1 MPRTISG
8 LEPSRSA
15 CPEYTARR
23 LRKCPLTLESAGSD
37 SLQRVIASI
46 RGQNGLR
53 VCTCEICHRGPLHAA
68 LFGGQKIGVDVALMG
83 PGLHRSH
90 ARDLSKLIDIASRDY
105 EQVGIRGNQR
115 VKVGHHTILPD
126 EAVGPVKTG
135 VKVVSH
141 HLAPVVDAGGKGG
154 KISRQNA
161 KTCDCAVGAVQPSR
175 GIESCAVGSA
185 DLPGDLAAV
194 VNGVAEIGTC
204 TSEILKHERSVVF
217 PHYRVYRCGAAS
229 RVAYGLAS
237 IVNPE
242 CDTVWIVTHQRKSFG
257 AASFPQRR
265 QRNPIV
271 GSAGWGRGVHGT
283 VFGISDDFSAVID
296 GAGLPIISA
305 ERRKSAHVAE
315 SPKKRNARKVCA
327 EAANVFAVWI

>member
-1 MPRTISG
+1 MSRTSSA

-15 CPEYTARR
+15 CLEYTARR

-53 VCTCEICHRGPLHAA
+53 VCTCEICHRGPLHAS
-68 LFGGQKIGVDVALMG
+68 LFGGQEIGVDVALMG

-126 EAVGPVKTG
+126 EAVGPVEIG

-141 HLAPVVDAGGKGG
+141 HLGPAVDAGGKCG

-161 KTCDCAVGAVQPSR
+161 DACDCAVRAVEPNR
-175 GIESCAVGSA
+175 GIEGCAVSSA
-185 DLPGDLAAV
+185 DLPGDLAAI

-204 TSEILKHERSVVF
+204 TSEILKHEGSLIF
-217 PHYRVYRCGAAS
+217 PHYGVDRCGAVS
-229 RVAYGLAS
+229 RVAYRLA
-237 IVNPE
+237 
-242 CDTVWIVTHQRKSFG
+242 
-257 AASFPQRR
+257 
-265 QRNPIV
+265 
-271 GSAGWGRGVHGT
+271 
-283 VFGISDDFSAVID
+283 
-296 GAGLPIISA
+296 
-305 ERRKSAHVAE
+305 
-315 SPKKRNARKVCA
+315 
-327 EAANVFAVWI
+327 